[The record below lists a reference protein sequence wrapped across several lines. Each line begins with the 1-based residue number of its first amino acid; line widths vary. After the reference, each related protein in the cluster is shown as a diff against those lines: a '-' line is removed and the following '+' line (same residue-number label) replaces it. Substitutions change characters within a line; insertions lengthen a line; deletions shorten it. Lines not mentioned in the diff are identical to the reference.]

1 MPLGASMPAS
11 VLPSSG
17 RQPSTNYRRQP
28 RVPHRVPCRL
38 SILDACGSRFSMLG
52 ETTNVNDD
60 GLAVQVGID
69 VRVGVPVEILIP
81 HLDGEPAC
89 LYGKVVHRRRVSSG
103 TIELGIQFD
112 AGFEAQR
119 SGELES

>member
-52 ETTNVNDD
+52 ETTNVAARLE
-60 GLAVQVGID
+60 GLAPPNGLVISPQTQKLVKG
-69 VRVGVPVEILIP
+69 
-81 HLDGEPAC
+81 
-89 LYGKVVHRRRVSSG
+89 S
-103 TIELGIQFD
+103 IQ
-112 AGFEAQR
+112 G
-119 SGELES
+119 